1 MNKYII
7 ITIKNKHKYK
17 TLNNIHDC
25 ELVNGLRG
33 FEIVQTPLSKIVVG
47 LRRLEMGAGT
57 SPSIIVMGRRFS
69 WDSTI
74 IYKRGFELH
83 TVRRVC

>member
-1 MNKYII
+1 MNTYII

-17 TLNNIHDC
+17 TLNNIHDY

-33 FEIVQTPLSKIVVG
+33 FELVETTLSKIVVG

-57 SPSIIVMGRRFS
+57 PPSRIVMGRRFS
-69 WDSTI
+69 WDSAI
-74 IYKRGFELH
+74 IYKQGFELH
-83 TVRRVC
+83 TVRHAC